1 MKSHTHF
8 FSSLK
13 QVEKRLKLDDGNPPS
28 SPPPTPPPSQPP
40 LLQPRQTET
49 QPPES
54 SISSPIDFHHQHTNT
69 SSTLHDNSIEQPP
82 QEFLSINDINEFES
96 NPYKNPPQFS
106 NSETNFS
113 IVGDIDS
120 MIQLL
125 RLSDSERKPPE
136 MPDVADDEFYD
147 KIVKVKGP
155 KCKKE
160 VERLDN
166 WMNYLMNKGRQ
177 EEPLR
182 LAHLLMAKAAFVTG
196 GLEFPSTVDEFLQ
209 NDPPLDKINYEA
221 SRQALQA
228 ALDYACGAGADSV
241 PIQPPG
247 LCFLPSMIQAHASYA
262 FNSYYMRRSMA
273 LGSCDF
279 AGTSTIVKTNPK
291 LSSAGLRVD
300 FRSREQPLAAGQFK
314 ARSRRSIRED
324 EVDLGWQK
332 RNRPGKDW
340 REAIRVRSNLCDSDW
355 ERLNVGLIGSCERF
369 NPRRRTSLIPSDVEG
384 VCSGRDETA
393 QFGFGSCEIFNR
405 GCLGVVKTLIGV
417 NSIGLGSKSSL
428 EAVKADWVHLEGWN
442 KLGGAVKAST
452 VLYLTRDRFERG
464 WGAVIV

>member
-28 SPPPTPPPSQPP
+28 SPPPAPPPSQPP

-54 SISSPIDFHHQHTNT
+54 SISSPIYFHHQHTNI

-96 NPYKNPPQFS
+96 NPNKNPPQFS
-106 NSETNFS
+106 NWETNFS

-166 WMNYLMNKGRQ
+166 WMNYLMNKGGQ

-196 GLEFPSTVDEFLQ
+196 GGGGLEFPSTVDEFLQ
-209 NDPPLDKINYEA
+209 NDPPL
-221 SRQALQA
+221 
-228 ALDYACGAGADSV
+228 G
-241 PIQPPG
+241 
-247 LCFLPSMIQAHASYA
+247 
-262 FNSYYMRRSMA
+262 
-273 LGSCDF
+273 
-279 AGTSTIVKTNPK
+279 
-291 LSSAGLRVD
+291 
-300 FRSREQPLAAGQFK
+300 
-314 ARSRRSIRED
+314 
-324 EVDLGWQK
+324 
-332 RNRPGKDW
+332 
-340 REAIRVRSNLCDSDW
+340 
-355 ERLNVGLIGSCERF
+355 
-369 NPRRRTSLIPSDVEG
+369 
-384 VCSGRDETA
+384 
-393 QFGFGSCEIFNR
+393 
-405 GCLGVVKTLIGV
+405 
-417 NSIGLGSKSSL
+417 
-428 EAVKADWVHLEGWN
+428 
-442 KLGGAVKAST
+442 
-452 VLYLTRDRFERG
+452 
-464 WGAVIV
+464 